1 MQSKTLQY
9 KINGDV
15 SKVHICKKIENKIK
29 NDISHLKSDK
39 KFLFIYDENINKKI
53 INNLFNYIKVD
64 GCEVFKINVK
74 GNKSNKSIF
83 KLLKILDFLIKK
95 KFTKSLFL

>member
-29 NDISHLKSDK
+29 HDISSLKSDK
-39 KFLFIYDENINKKI
+39 KNSFLFMI
-53 INNLFNYIKVD
+53 
-64 GCEVFKINVK
+64 
-74 GNKSNKSIF
+74 
-83 KLLKILDFLIKK
+83 KILIKI
-95 KFTKSLFL
+95 

>member
-29 NDISHLKSDK
+29 HDISSLKSDK
-39 KFLFIYDENINKKI
+39 KIFLFMI
-53 INNLFNYIKVD
+53 
-64 GCEVFKINVK
+64 
-74 GNKSNKSIF
+74 
-83 KLLKILDFLIKK
+83 KILIKI
-95 KFTKSLFL
+95 